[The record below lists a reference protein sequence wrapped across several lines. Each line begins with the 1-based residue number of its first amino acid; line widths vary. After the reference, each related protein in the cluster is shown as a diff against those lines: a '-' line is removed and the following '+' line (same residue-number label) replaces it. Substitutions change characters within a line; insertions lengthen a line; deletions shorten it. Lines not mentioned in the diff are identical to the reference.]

1 MTGFGASNQS
11 IKENNIFIEIKGV
24 NHRYLDIS
32 VKGSELNINLEEFI
46 KESVS
51 KKLSRGKVDIF
62 VKLKLPNSADYSID
76 HKQLKKLEN
85 IIKHSL
91 PNKDLHF
98 SDIKDVPGIFEIKK
112 SKKINLG
119 HFKMAFREAFDDF
132 LLSKSS
138 EGKKI
143 NKILLRKINKVTQLN
158 KKILQ
163 TDKKNMKKRIN
174 LYKDKV
180 KKISKASFNEQ
191 RIEQEITILALKLD
205 VKEEIDRIFFHIN
218 SIKKEL
224 NKNKGSGKK
233 IDFIL
238 QELFRESNTLT
249 VKLDEP
255 ILKDIALEI
264 KILIEEMREQIQNV
278 E

>member
-119 HFKMAFREAFDDF
+119 HFKMAFSEAFDDF